1 MIFDHLFLYP
11 WTRKLLDLHN
21 NSLLKL
27 FNYNCEIE
35 YKLPVSSHVTS
46 NDSERNYKFS
56 LLLVQ
61 QENRYYTANVGDFC
75 LRVIYAYAYYLT
87 T

>member
-1 MIFDHLFLYP
+1 LKNKNGCLLIFFLYP

-27 FNYNCEIE
+27 LNCNCEIE
-35 YKLPVSSHVTS
+35 YKLLVSSHVTS
-46 NDSERNYKFS
+46 YDSEPNYKFS

-61 QENRYYTANVGDFC
+61 QESRYYTANVGGFC
-75 LRVIYAYAYYLT
+75 LRII
-87 T
+87 